1 MLLNALHIF
10 SIVCFLSLTTTEQR
24 NKAAINYD
32 EQHELNWEDYKA
44 KPNKASSYKALTAT
58 VVSFSAKSDGKTLQL
73 TLQNAFEPHN
83 SWTKTI
89 ENKELLDHERLHF
102 HISEVYARK
111 LRKEILN
118 TKFKSSGQKLMNE
131 ISELYQSK
139 MNELAKYQR
148 RYDKETDHSID
159 VKKQKEW
166 ERQVFQELEAL
177 KSYFSAEI
185 TIQL

>member
-1 MLLNALHIF
+1 MKGTLIVACIF
-10 SIVCFLSLTTTEQR
+10 SLMSFSLPKEKVVIEYNANR
-24 NKAAINYD
+24 
-32 EQHELNWEDYKA
+32 ELTWADYQA

-73 TLQNAFEPHN
+73 TLQNTFEPHK
-83 SWTKTI
+83 SWTKTT

-111 LRKEILN
+111 LREEILN
-118 TKFKSSGQKLMNE
+118 TKFKSNGQKLMNE
-131 ISELYQSK
+131 ISKLYQTK
-139 MNELAKYQR
+139 MNELGKYQR
-148 RYDKETDHSID
+148 NYDKETDHSID

-177 KSYFSAEI
+177 KSYSSAEI
-185 TIQL
+185 IIQL